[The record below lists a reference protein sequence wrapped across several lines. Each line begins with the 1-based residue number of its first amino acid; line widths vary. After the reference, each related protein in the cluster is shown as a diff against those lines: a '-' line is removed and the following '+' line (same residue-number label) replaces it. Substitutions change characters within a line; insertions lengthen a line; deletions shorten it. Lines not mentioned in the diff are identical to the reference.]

1 MKRFSPILLSALAL
15 FCIWSCEPEVPV
27 INVESVS
34 LSKTS
39 HSMVEGEVF
48 TLSATVSPSNAD
60 NKDVSWS
67 SNDATVASVEN
78 GMVTALKAGSA
89 TITVKTIDGGKTASC
104 NVTVTPKVFPV
115 ESVSLDHTSA
125 ELTEGEQLTLT
136 ATVAPANATNKN
148 VTWSS
153 SDAIVASVENGV
165 VTALKAGSAT
175 ITVKTEDGAKTANC
189 ELVVKSA
196 LIVDVEKVSDLSYT
210 MNTQEDQF
218 FVKWTGVEN
227 ASGYECWHTIAGD
240 SYKVEMEV
248 VDNGDGSWSAKS
260 STAMGPGTYTVHVLP
275 VPVEGHA
282 LKDETPATVEIYL
295 PKFQKVG
302 IIYRFMSDSVEE
314 GVEYET
320 DCYDLKIKYKNIQ
333 YLKPDKTQAIAAD
346 WYIYTATPVEDI
358 HHLEMW
364 YGIYFDPEKQP
375 IKVYSSTQ
383 PGVKE
388 HLLSPDGS
396 IMSGKWKVFYSVPK
410 GHKYIYIQGSSKNNY
425 LLWTSSYICRTA
437 SE

>member
-34 LSKTS
+34 LSETVL
-39 HSMVEGEVF
+39 SMVEGEVF

-67 SNDATVASVEN
+67 SSDATVASVEN
-78 GMVTALKAGSA
+78 GLVSALKAGSA
-89 TITVKTIDGGKTASC
+89 TITVKTKDGGKTAGC

-115 ESVSLDHTSA
+115 ESVSLDRTSA
-125 ELTEGEQLTLT
+125 ELTEGDQLTLT

-148 VTWSS
+148 VSWSS
-153 SDAIVASVENGV
+153 SDATVASVENGV

-175 ITVKTEDGAKTANC
+175 ITVKTEDGAKTASC
-189 ELVVKSA
+189 ELVIKAA

-210 MNTQEDQF
+210 TNTPKNQF
-218 FVKWTGVEN
+218 FVKWTGVDN
-227 ASGYECWHTIAGD
+227 ASGYKCWHTMAGD
-240 SYKVEMEV
+240 SGQVEMEV
-248 VDNGDGSWSAKS
+248 VDNGDGTWSAKS
-260 STAMGPGTYTVHVLP
+260 STAMGPAIYTVHVLP
-275 VPVEGHA
+275 VPAEGHA
-282 LKDETPATVEIYL
+282 LKDETPATVEISL
-295 PKFQKVG
+295 PEFQKVG
-302 IIYRFMSDSVEE
+302 IIYRFMEQEVEE
-314 GVEYET
+314 GVEYEA

-333 YLKPDKTQAIAAD
+333 FLKPDKTKAIAAD

-364 YGIYFDPEKQP
+364 YGIYFDPEEQP

-383 PGVKE
+383 PGVRE
-388 HLLSPDGS
+388 QLLTPDGS